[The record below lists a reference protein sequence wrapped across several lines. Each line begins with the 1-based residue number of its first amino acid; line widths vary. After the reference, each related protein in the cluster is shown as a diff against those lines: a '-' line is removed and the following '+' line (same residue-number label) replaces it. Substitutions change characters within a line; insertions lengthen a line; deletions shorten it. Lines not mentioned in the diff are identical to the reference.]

1 MPNSDPRDMFVD
13 RSAFDAWAR
22 RYRERL
28 LSEGSKNEDR
38 QRRMNR
44 ANPKYV
50 LRNYLAH
57 QAIALAREKRDFS
70 EIDRLLTVLRD
81 PYAEQPTMERYAI
94 PPPDWGKHLAVSC
107 SS

>member
-1 MPNSDPRDMFVD
+1 
-13 RSAFDAWAR
+13 
-22 RYRERL
+22 
-28 LSEGSKNEDR
+28 
-38 QRRMNR
+38 MNR